1 MSAVAILI
9 VAHDPLA
16 TAMLQAALHVFPD
29 CGSTVKAMDVPAHDP
44 PDLILQKMQQHL
56 SQWPAEQAVLILADV
71 FGATPCNVA
80 QKLCER
86 SNVRLLAGL
95 NVPMLLRSITY
106 AHEGLDAVTLKAQSG
121 GAQGIM
127 SFGSTAPQNQVT
139 RHHARE
145 HHHHQQ

>member
-1 MSAVAILI
+1 MRVVAILI

-16 TAMLQAALHVFPD
+16 TAMLQAAQHVFPD
-29 CGSTVKAMDVPAHDP
+29 CANMVKAMDVPAHDS

-56 SQWPAEQAVLILADV
+56 SQWPADQPVLILADV

-86 SNVRLLAGL
+86 SNIRLLAGL
-95 NVPMLLRSITY
+95 NIPMLLRSITY

-139 RHHARE
+139 RPHARE